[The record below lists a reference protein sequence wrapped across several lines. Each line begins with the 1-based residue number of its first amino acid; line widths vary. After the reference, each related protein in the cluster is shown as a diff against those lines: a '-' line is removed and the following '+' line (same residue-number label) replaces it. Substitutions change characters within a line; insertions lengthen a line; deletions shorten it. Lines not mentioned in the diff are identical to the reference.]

1 MSGVETRE
9 NVVGTA
15 RVGERVSESKNSV
28 LNGVSGR
35 VVSTSNSGGS
45 VLVELGEGGEVE
57 DRATEIQKDDRSKSD
72 LRRERTVQEGA
83 GVTNDKVPEREVG
96 RYPDPLYEDPD
107 KIQATLRDT
116 PKQKTPKTLAA
127 ALEDTTGGFS
137 RLQDGGGRVNQSLD
151 GSGGLGASGRVST
164 ASQSG
169 GGVGGVSASECGGG
183 EESTGKRLELG
194 EDPLYAVPEQLAAKL
209 RAKRATVSSS
219 QLPNTHSTTAG
230 TSSHTVPFMNHSH
243 SDKIVVLLLQLVS
256 DSKCVHL
263 SEIPGS
269 VEPMLREALEVWRK
283 AESKRESDVTLARM
297 NYSRAASESA
307 DMMW

>member
-1 MSGVETRE
+1 METRD

-116 PKQKTPKTLAA
+116 PKQKTSKILAA

-169 GGVGGVSASECGGG
+169 GGVGGVSASECEGG

-209 RAKRATVSSS
+209 RAKRATVTSS
-219 QLPNTHSTTAG
+219 QLPNTTAAG
-230 TSSHTVPFMNHSH
+230 RSSHT
-243 SDKIVVLLLQLVS
+243 
-256 DSKCVHL
+256 
-263 SEIPGS
+263 
-269 VEPMLREALEVWRK
+269 
-283 AESKRESDVTLARM
+283 TTT
-297 NYSRAASESA
+297 
-307 DMMW
+307 

>member
-15 RVGERVSESKNSV
+15 RVGERVCETKNSV
-28 LNGVSGR
+28 LNGALSASKGGR

-57 DRATEIQKDDRSKSD
+57 DRATEIQRDDRSKSD
-72 LRRERTVQEGA
+72 LRRERAVREGA
-83 GVTNDKVPEREVG
+83 VVTNDKVPEREVG

-107 KIQATLRDT
+107 KIHATFRDP
-116 PKQKTPKTLAA
+116 PKQEISTA
-127 ALEDTTGGFS
+127 ALENTTGVFS
-137 RLQDGGGRVNQSLD
+137 RLQDGDGRVNQSLN

-169 GGVGGVSASECGGG
+169 GGVGGVSASECEGG

-194 EDPLYAVPEQLAAKL
+194 EEPLYAVPEQLAAKL

-219 QLPNTHSTTAG
+219 LLPNTHSTAAG

-243 SDKIVVLLLQLVS
+243 SDKIVVLLL
-256 DSKCVHL
+256 
-263 SEIPGS
+263 
-269 VEPMLREALEVWRK
+269 
-283 AESKRESDVTLARM
+283 
-297 NYSRAASESA
+297 
-307 DMMW
+307 